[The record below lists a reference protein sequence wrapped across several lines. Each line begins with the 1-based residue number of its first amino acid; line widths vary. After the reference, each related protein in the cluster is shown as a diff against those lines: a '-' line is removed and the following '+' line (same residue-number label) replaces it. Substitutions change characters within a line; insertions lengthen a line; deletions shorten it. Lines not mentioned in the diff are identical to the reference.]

1 MGVGWDFPHI
11 LFCFQ
16 KSLFLSKN
24 RNKVNF
30 LEFRK
35 SFIEIGCFN
44 THQILTLYPPFSSNN
59 LTRWVKQGLLVKLRQ
74 GYYSFPELRGQPDFA
89 LYVSNRIYKP
99 SYISLHTALAFYGM
113 IPEAVTQI
121 TAVSSLKTAE
131 FQNDFG
137 LYTYKKVREELFF
150 GYEPKPFGDKTI
162 LFAHPEK
169 ALLDLLYLYPFYDS
183 PEEMESLRLD
193 EEYLA
198 NDLDLAR
205 MEQYTVRFN
214 NKALTR
220 RVELMKKTY
229 GL

>member
-1 MGVGWDFPHI
+1 M
-11 LFCFQ
+11 
-16 KSLFLSKN
+16 SKN

-30 LEFRK
+30 IEFRK
-35 SFIEIGCFN
+35 SFIEVGCFN
-44 THQILTLYPPFSSNN
+44 THQILTLYPQFSNNN

-99 SYISLHTALAFYGM
+99 SYISLHTALAFYGI

-131 FQNDFG
+131 FTNDFG
-137 LYTYKKVREELFF
+137 VYTYKKVREELFF
-150 GYEPKPFGDKTI
+150 GYDSKPFGDKTI

-169 ALLDLLYLYPFYDS
+169 AILDLLYLYPFYDS
-183 PEEMESLRLD
+183 HEEMEDLRLD
-193 EEYLA
+193 EEYMA

-205 MEQYTVRFN
+205 LEQYTARFN
-214 NKALTR
+214 SKALTR
-220 RVELMKKTY
+220 RVELMRKTY